1 MTFAADPRPSFYC
14 TTSTHF
20 RFLVPSSRR
29 YSKTED
35 EFQQK
40 RCLLWFKRYALRCE
54 PEMIGPDGV
63 ERFCDEISVAPE
75 NVAMLVLAY
84 KMGARQ
90 MGYLSMNEWL
100 KGLTDLQCDTIP
112 KLQTKIEYL
121 QNMLNDPNHFKSI
134 YRYAYDFARDKDQRS
149 MDVDTA
155 KGMLELLLGKQWVL
169 FPDLV
174 RFLDQ
179 SKYKVINKDQWSNIL
194 EFSRTISPDLRNYD
208 VDGACKWIRG
218 FCPRDHN

>member
-1 MTFAADPRPSFYC
+1 
-14 TTSTHF
+14 
-20 RFLVPSSRR
+20 
-29 YSKTED
+29 
-35 EFQQK
+35 
-40 RCLLWFKRYALRCE
+40 
-54 PEMIGPDGV
+54 MIGPDGI
-63 ERFCDEISVAPE
+63 ESFCDEISVAPE

-90 MGYLSMNEWL
+90 MGFLSQTEWL

-149 MDVDTA
+149 MDMDTA
-155 KGMLELLLGKQWVL
+155 KGMLQLLLGKPWPL
-169 FPDLV
+169 FGDFV

-179 SKYKVINKDQWSNIL
+179 SKYKVINKDQWSNVL

-208 VDGACKWIRG
+208 VDGACKLPGRRLWSVLMVVLIPSSSCLQGPSFSTSLWSGCVATGR
-218 FCPRDHN
+218 P

>member
-1 MTFAADPRPSFYC
+1 MKIEILKLTVSLFCYLPLSA
-14 TTSTHF
+14 
-20 RFLVPSSRR
+20 RR
-29 YSKTED
+29 YSKAED

-40 RCLLWFKRYALRCE
+40 RCLLWFKRYSTSDD
-54 PEMIGPDGV
+54 PEMIGPDGI
-63 ERFCDEISVAPE
+63 ESFCDEISVAPE

-90 MGYLSMNEWL
+90 MGFLSQTEWL

-121 QNMLNDPNHFKSI
+121 QNMLHDPNHFKSI

-149 MDVDTA
+149 MDADTA
-155 KGMLELLLGKQWVL
+155 KGMLELLLGKQWSL
-169 FPDLV
+169 FGDFV

-179 SKYKVINKDQWSNIL
+179 SKYKVINKDQWSNVL

-208 VDGACKWIRG
+208 VDGACKWKRG
-218 FCPRDHN
+218 ES